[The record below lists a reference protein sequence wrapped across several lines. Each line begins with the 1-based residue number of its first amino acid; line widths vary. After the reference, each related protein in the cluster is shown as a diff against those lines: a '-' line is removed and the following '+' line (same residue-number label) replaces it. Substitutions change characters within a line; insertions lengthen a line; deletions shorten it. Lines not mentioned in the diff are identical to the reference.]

1 MHDYEAHCGYFLN
14 AEIEFG
20 KSLPDI
26 THAWIAKAGYIRSK
40 LKESSDPWDTS
51 EFYVRKFKGFASS
64 SYISHHESNSHGP
77 LPGVGNDL

>member
-26 THAWIAKAGYIRSK
+26 IHAWMAQAGYIRSK
-40 LKESSDPWDTS
+40 LKEAPTHGTHRNFMSVSSK
-51 EFYVRKFKGFASS
+51 VLHHQVL
-64 SYISHHESNSHGP
+64 SHTMKATRTA
-77 LPGVGNDL
+77 L